1 MKTIT
6 VHASQTY
13 PIWIG
18 RGLLGQC
25 GSYLKQQTKAQT
37 AAVITDDHVDKYYG
51 DIVTSSLEASGF
63 RTLKFVF
70 PHGEASKCSRTLNQ
84 IYDFLCENNITRTD
98 CLVALGGGVVGDIT
112 GFAAATYLR
121 GLYYLQ
127 IPTSCWHRWI
137 LPWAERQP
145 STCPAART
153 WWVHSSSRWRCCATW
168 IPGHSA
174 ENVPGRRHG
183 RSYQVRHD
191 PG

>member
-25 GSYLKQQTKAQT
+25 GTYLKQQTKAQT
-37 AAVITDDHVDKYYG
+37 AAVITDDHVDCYYG
-51 DIVTSSLEASGF
+51 DIVTKSLEESGF
-63 RTLKFVF
+63 RTIKFVF
-70 PHGEASKCSRTLNQ
+70 PHGEASKCSKTLNQ

-121 GLYYLQ
+121 GLDYLQ
-127 IPTSCWHRWI
+127 IPTSLLAQVDSSVGGKTAIDLTGGKIWWEPLNSRWQCFAI
-137 LPWAERQP
+137 WTPCTPCRSCFWQTAWAK
-145 STCPAART
+145 
-153 WWVHSSSRWRCCATW
+153 SSSTA
-168 IPGHSA
+168 
-174 ENVPGRRHG
+174 
-183 RSYQVRHD
+183 
-191 PG
+191 

>member
-98 CLVALGGGVVGDIT
+98 CLVALGGGRFCGGDLSPWT
-112 GFAAATYLR
+112 GLSPDSHQPAGAGGFFCGRKDSHRPARRQEPGGRIQAAGGGA
-121 GLYYLQ
+121 
-127 IPTSCWHRWI
+127 
-137 LPWAERQP
+137 
-145 STCPAART
+145 
-153 WWVHSSSRWRCCATW
+153 V
-168 IPGHSA
+168 
-174 ENVPGRRHG
+174 
-183 RSYQVRHD
+183 
-191 PG
+191 

>member
-112 GFAAATYLR
+112 GFAAAT
-121 GLYYLQ
+121 
-127 IPTSCWHRWI
+127 
-137 LPWAERQP
+137 
-145 STCPAART
+145 
-153 WWVHSSSRWRCCATW
+153 
-168 IPGHSA
+168 
-174 ENVPGRRHG
+174 
-183 RSYQVRHD
+183 
-191 PG
+191 

>member
-121 GLYYLQ
+121 GLDYLQ
-127 IPTSCWHRWI
+127 IPTSLLAQVDSSVGGKTAI
-137 LPWAERQP
+137 DLPGGKNLVGAFKQPVAVLCDLDTWTLCRKCSWQTAWAK
-145 STCPAART
+145 
-153 WWVHSSSRWRCCATW
+153 SSSTA
-168 IPGHSA
+168 
-174 ENVPGRRHG
+174 
-183 RSYQVRHD
+183 
-191 PG
+191 

>member
-63 RTLKFVF
+63 RTAEV
-70 PHGEASKCSRTLNQ
+70 
-84 IYDFLCENNITRTD
+84 
-98 CLVALGGGVVGDIT
+98 CLSPRPRHPS
-112 GFAAATYLR
+112 AA
-121 GLYYLQ
+121 
-127 IPTSCWHRWI
+127 
-137 LPWAERQP
+137 
-145 STCPAART
+145 
-153 WWVHSSSRWRCCATW
+153 
-168 IPGHSA
+168 
-174 ENVPGRRHG
+174 GR
-183 RSYQVRHD
+183 
-191 PG
+191 